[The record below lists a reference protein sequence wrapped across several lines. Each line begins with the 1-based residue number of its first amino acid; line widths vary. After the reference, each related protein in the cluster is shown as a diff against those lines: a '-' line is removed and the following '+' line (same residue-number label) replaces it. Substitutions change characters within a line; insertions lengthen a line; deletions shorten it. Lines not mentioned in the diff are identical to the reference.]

1 MKKISMILIAL
12 VLCVA
17 MAALTPAQVMAAAN
31 GDKALYISEVKV
43 GMGETSDAAAAE
55 LLAEGFTI
63 LKQDDGS
70 YADLNEE
77 TGTKSL
83 GMKEGP
89 TQKVVYL
96 GYKTTDNPKEA
107 ITDLAVMNMNGGYSV
122 QDYNVL
128 MANHLEGEIKPFINR
143 FIAALEEYRDNYAKP
158 EDSINHIRAEY
169 YRRMLN
175 MLTDDDTGNQ
185 PLGDLL
191 LNRTKYELSDE
202 RYNALS
208 SAEKKKH
215 ADIQTILMQGNSRA
229 ILLLEMLVV
238 RAADSSGNS
247 WFDRFLDTDLSE
259 LKKNIKED
267 DPSLTTE
274 ADVEAELDKLYHDT
288 ATALLAK
295 WDSFSEMIARYDDNT
310 NEVANADMTVS
321 KDLVEKVEAAN
332 TDNPSTKDVET
343 VGDVLKKQNDLVTN
357 FSKAQEIAIVDF
369 LEKTEYEDGT
379 LRDFFERDKSDFSGS
394 DIRALY
400 PMAAALSEGQVA
412 GLDFLSIT
420 DLFSLAIT
428 DAEGYKKVDTGDME
442 PASVFQD
449 VNRDIYE
456 PGGVALTNAALRA
469 DASALEDDGD
479 FMLSPLGFVYWG
491 LTALSLAATI
501 TSFSLKGYYHAQSV
515 AANTA
520 NTAYEANTLIPA
532 QRKLNEM
539 KEGLWQSATS
549 GDIVKQG
556 QIVKDIEGEVAD
568 NLAEVNNLA
577 SKSKIAMALGVAFTV
592 VTAALAAW
600 SIYTTI
606 TEMMDYYKVTFL
618 PIPKYIVD
626 IVNITE
632 TKNGQ
637 TTVINNSSAYYQIVP
652 CNRTEGSS
660 DVEKENYKIL
670 GSANDLNGDVGKQW
684 LSLYSVKYDKG
695 KPILADSFKVVKG
708 NSDLPN
714 GYETGIHK
722 FGETAGFNLT
732 SKFYCYND
740 TPAGTY
746 VYFKNADKTVNQ
758 MLGIETSA
766 SGSLFSGGSLAIG
779 AGVGLLLGGG
789 LVVLIMTATRKRKEE
804 NAA

>member
-1 MKKISMILIAL
+1 
-12 VLCVA
+12 
-17 MAALTPAQVMAAAN
+17 
-31 GDKALYISEVKV
+31 
-43 GMGETSDAAAAE
+43 
-55 LLAEGFTI
+55 
-63 LKQDDGS
+63 
-70 YADLNEE
+70 
-77 TGTKSL
+77 
-83 GMKEGP
+83 
-89 TQKVVYL
+89 
-96 GYKTTDNPKEA
+96 
-107 ITDLAVMNMNGGYSV
+107 
-122 QDYNVL
+122 
-128 MANHLEGEIKPFINR
+128 
-143 FIAALEEYRDNYAKP
+143 
-158 EDSINHIRAEY
+158 
-169 YRRMLN
+169 
-175 MLTDDDTGNQ
+175 
-185 PLGDLL
+185 
-191 LNRTKYELSDE
+191 
-202 RYNALS
+202 
-208 SAEKKKH
+208 
-215 ADIQTILMQGNSRA
+215 
-229 ILLLEMLVV
+229 
-238 RAADSSGNS
+238 
-247 WFDRFLDTDLSE
+247 
-259 LKKNIKED
+259 
-267 DPSLTTE
+267 
-274 ADVEAELDKLYHDT
+274 
-288 ATALLAK
+288 
-295 WDSFSEMIARYDDNT
+295 MIARYDDNT